1 MWSFEGDYRRKP
13 QQRLGGA
20 SKTKNLERSELLN
33 QLKSDREERERQRR
47 REAAALTIQSWTRAM
62 LSRKRTKQDLRQQFD
77 SKLALAKVRGI
88 SDASAI
94 KLVALLIRIFNAK
107 EDCERLLMTCQLVVR
122 EQRQLAEWICGSLQR
137 WMYLVPRLSNMALK
151 VVTHSTDGIDTL

>member
-107 EDCERLLMTCQLVVR
+107 EDCERLV
-122 EQRQLAEWICGSLQR
+122 
-137 WMYLVPRLSNMALK
+137 NMLYC
-151 VVTHSTDGIDTL
+151 L